1 MDLAISNLA
10 WNNLEEIKNTNI
22 KYIECVF
29 SKIKDINELTE
40 ADVLKWNDEVRKSG
54 FIPYSVQSINFNSPI
69 KKFTYDEV
77 NVNFYDK
84 IINFC
89 SLLGLKRIVY
99 GSPTIRSGEVDQGV
113 LNLFKYIDSKLKG
126 SELIWCIEPNSR
138 FYKGDYFF
146 DVEEIVNFL
155 KEKNFNNVKTMIDTH
170 NGILENRNI
179 ENDIVKYKDY
189 VEHIH
194 ISEKNLMPLEN
205 LQFHKE
211 VSNTLKHI
219 NYNKVITY
227 ETKFLQNIQEFVK
240 IYS

>member
-22 KYIECVF
+22 KFIECVF

-40 ADVLKWNDEVRKSG
+40 ADILKWNDEVRKSD

-77 NVNFYDK
+77 NVNFYNK
-84 IINFC
+84 IIHFS

-99 GSPTIRSGEVDQGV
+99 GSPTIRSGEVDKGV
-113 LNLFKYIDSKLKG
+113 VDLFKHIDSKLEKT
-126 SELIWCIEPNSR
+126 ELIWCIEPNSK

-155 KEKNFNNVKTMIDTH
+155 KQNNFKNIKTMIDTH
-170 NGILENRNI
+170 NGILENRNV
-179 ENDIVKYKDY
+179 EDDIVEYKDH

-194 ISEKNLMPLEN
+194 VSEKDLMPLEN
-205 LQFHKE
+205 LEFHRSVAK
-211 VSNTLKHI
+211 TLKQI
-219 NYNKVITY
+219 NYNKMITY
-227 ETKFLQNIQEFVK
+227 ETKILQNLEEFVK